1 VQFEKAVGE
10 KYPSREV
17 WTYKSTRM
25 RLKKFESSM
34 TYLLSWERNKLFNY
48 YFLTLNNKCQIVS
61 FSKVMIEIWVHE
73 GGHTRSVIVQ
83 L

>member
-1 VQFEKAVGE
+1 MQFEKAVGE

-48 YFLTLNNKCQIVS
+48 HISQLNNKCQIVS
-61 FSKVMIEIWVHE
+61 FSKVMIEIRVPRDE
-73 GGHTRSVIVQ
+73 HTVGSDCEI
-83 L
+83 